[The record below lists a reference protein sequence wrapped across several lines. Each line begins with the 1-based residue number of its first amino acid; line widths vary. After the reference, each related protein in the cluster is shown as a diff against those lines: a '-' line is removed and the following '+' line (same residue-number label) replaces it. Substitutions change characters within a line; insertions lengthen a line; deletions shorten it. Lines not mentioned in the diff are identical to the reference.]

1 MRPRTLLETGGYLAG
16 VILIAFGIAAIVL
29 GFDGRSTVTDSL
41 KQEYIV
47 GGEDMNPETIAA
59 GAAEAGLP
67 AEIELPT
74 CNVAGQPITNG
85 TEARCFAEYMRIHAL
100 EASGGLTYSQLPRF
114 ATEDGAG
121 TNDPEVALVGENGQ
135 PVSNPVREV
144 WVTET
149 ALATALNTSYMAE
162 RLAFFGIIVGVALL
176 LAGIGFLVLAA
187 AVFHRRRRE
196 SEPGAP
202 PPAPVEE
209 KETPELVSP

>member
-1 MRPRTLLETGGYLAG
+1 MRPRTFLETCGYIAG
-16 VILIAFGIAAIVL
+16 VILIAFGIAAVVL
-29 GFDGRSTVTDSL
+29 GFNGRSTVVDSL
-41 KQEYIV
+41 KQEAIV
-47 GGEDMNPETIAA
+47 GGEDMSPDAIAA
-59 GAAEAGLP
+59 GAAKAGLP

-74 CNVAGQPITNG
+74 CDVAGEPITNG
-85 TEARCFAEYMRIHAL
+85 NEARCFAEYMRIHAL
-100 EASGGLTYSQLPRF
+100 EASGGLTYAQLPRF

-121 TNDPEVALVGENGQ
+121 TNDPEQAVIGENGQ

-162 RLAFFGIIVGVALL
+162 RLAFFGIVVGIALL

-187 AVFHRRRRE
+187 AVFHRRH
-196 SEPGAP
+196 SEPEVGAP

-209 KETPELVSP
+209 PREPAAVV